1 MRLRLLSASEVRR
14 AMPMADAI
22 RIVREAFLELSAG
35 RAAMPVRTQ
44 IPIPE
49 SGGISLHMPAHLPG
63 PGPVGKG
70 QVGRGRAGKGQLATK
85 IVSVF
90 PRNPD
95 RSPPLPT
102 IHALVL
108 ALDAETG
115 VPLGALEGGTLTAIR
130 TGAASGVATAELA
143 PEDVETAAV
152 LGAGIQARTQL
163 EAMVVARPGIR
174 RALVFDIR
182 PEASAAFARE
192 MSERLAIPVTAAAR
206 ADDAVAAADVI
217 AEATTASAPV
227 FSDSALRPR
236 AHLNAVGSF
245 TPAMQIIPPE
255 TVVRAKV
262 VVDHRES
269 CWEEAGDL
277 IRPRDAGLI
286 DESHVLAEIGEIAA
300 GTAPR
305 PEGGPV
311 LFKTVGTAVQDVAVA
326 AAALAR
332 AEEQDLGVVVDL

>member
-1 MRLRLLSASEVRR
+1 
-14 AMPMADAI
+14 MADAI
-22 RIVREAFLELSAG
+22 RIVREAFIELSAG

-44 IPIPE
+44 IPIAP
-49 SGGISLHMPAHLPG
+49 SGGISLHMPAYLEG
-63 PGPVGKG
+63 P
-70 QVGRGRAGKGQLATK
+70 GQLATK

-90 PRNPD
+90 PGNPGLAP
-95 RSPPLPT
+95 SLPT

-108 ALDAETG
+108 VLDAATG

-143 PEDVETAAV
+143 PEDVATAAV
-152 LGAGIQARTQL
+152 LGAGVQARTQL
-163 EAMVVARPGIR
+163 EAMVTARPSIR
-174 RALVFDIR
+174 RVFVFDVV
-182 PEASAAFARE
+182 PTASAAFAAE
-192 MSERLAIPVTAAAR
+192 MGERLGIPVEPASSAA
-206 ADDAVAAADVI
+206 DAVAAADVI
-217 AEATTASAPV
+217 AEATTATTPV
-227 FSDSALRPR
+227 FPDGALRST
-236 AHLNAVGSF
+236 AHVNAVGSF
-245 TPAMQIIPPE
+245 TPEMQIIPPE
-255 TVVRAKV
+255 TVARARV

-286 DESHVLAEIGEIAA
+286 DQSHVLAEIGEIAA

-311 LFKTVGTAVQDVAVA
+311 LFKTVGTAAQDVAVG

-332 AEEQDLGVVVDL
+332 AEELGFGTVVEL

>member
-1 MRLRLLSASEVRR
+1 
-14 AMPMADAI
+14 MADAI
-22 RIVREAFLELSAG
+22 RIVRDAFIELSGG
-35 RAAMPVRTQ
+35 RAVMPVRTQ
-44 IPIPE
+44 IPIPS
-49 SGGISLHMPAHLPG
+49 SGGISLHMPAYLAG
-63 PGPVGKG
+63 P
-70 QVGRGRAGKGQLATK
+70 GQLATK

-95 RSPPLPT
+95 RRTPLPT

-108 ALDAETG
+108 VLDAETG
-115 VPLGALEGGTLTAIR
+115 IPLGALEGGTLTAIR

-143 PEDVETAAV
+143 PEDVTTAAV

-163 EAMVVARPGIR
+163 EAMVTARPGIR
-174 RALVFDIR
+174 RALVFDVR
-182 PEASAAFARE
+182 PEAGEAFAGE
-192 MSERLAIPVTAAAR
+192 MSEQLGIPVEAAGS
-206 ADDAVAAADVI
+206 ADDAVSAAEVI
-217 AEATTASAPV
+217 AEATTATTPV

-236 AHLNAVGSF
+236 VHLNAVGSF

-255 TVVRAKV
+255 TVVRAQV
-262 VVDHRES
+262 VVDHRAS

-277 IRPRDAGLI
+277 IGPRDAGLI
-286 DESHVLAEIGEIAA
+286 DESHIVAEIGEIAA

-305 PEGGPV
+305 PKGETV

-332 AEEQDLGVVVDL
+332 AEEQGLGTLVDL